1 VLQLSSCE
9 PVVFAFQQ
17 LSLLRKW
24 IRMGLEDQVG
34 EALAGGVRFL
44 LEGLG
49 SRVALGL
56 VVSSGPGK

>member
-1 VLQLSSCE
+1 
-9 PVVFAFQQ
+9 
-17 LSLLRKW
+17 
-24 IRMGLEDQVG
+24 MGLEDQVG